1 MELRDRRDAGRRLAV
16 VLAERTL
23 RSPVVLALPRGGVPV
38 AFEVAWSFQ
47 VPLEVFVARKVGA
60 PGQPELGMG
69 AIAEGGG
76 AVMDRQAVQA
86 AGVEPDEL
94 DHLVEVERRELDR
107 RVRHYRGDRP
117 LPDLAGRDVLLVDDG
132 LATGA
137 TAEVALRAL
146 RDRNP
151 GELLLAVPVGASGAV
166 ERLGHIA
173 DAVICLAQPQPFH
186 AVGQFYAH
194 FDQTTDEEVLDL
206 LARTRTRAEAAAP

>member
-1 MELRDRRDAGRRLAV
+1 MELRDRRDAGRQLAV

-38 AFEVAWSFQ
+38 AFEVAWTFQ

-86 AGVEPDEL
+86 AGVEADEL

-117 LPDLAGRDVLLVDDG
+117 LPDLAGRDVVLVDDG
-132 LATGA
+132 LATGV

-151 GELLLAVPVGASGAV
+151 GSLVLAVPVGASGAV
-166 ERLGHIA
+166 DRLGQIA
-173 DAVICLAQPQPFH
+173 DAVICLARPQPFH

-206 LARTRTRAEAAAP
+206 LARTRTHAEAAP